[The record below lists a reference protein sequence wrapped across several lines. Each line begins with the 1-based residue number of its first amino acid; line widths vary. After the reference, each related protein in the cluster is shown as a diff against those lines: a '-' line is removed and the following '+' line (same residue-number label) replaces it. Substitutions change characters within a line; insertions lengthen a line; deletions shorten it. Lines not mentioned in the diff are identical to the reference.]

1 MVVIGDIQVT
11 NIPVH
16 RGDVRVKSNSAR
28 LRLGFDCRLKR
39 HFHRVKLYS
48 DDSCCCCGNWM
59 TPLAYAKWPRSPF
72 PVIDEPRC

>member
-1 MVVIGDIQVT
+1 MVVIGGIQVT

-16 RGDVRVKSNSAR
+16 RGDVRAESNSAT

-48 DDSCCCCGNWM
+48 DDSLLLLRELDD
-59 TPLAYAKWPRSPF
+59 PLGLRQMAEVTVPR
-72 PVIDEPRC
+72 D